1 MVHPTIRTLPLPDTQ
16 RHFLNNMPA
25 VFASFRAGKPAVN
38 FYQFPTVPLAFIGK
52 LSGQFTPTSV
62 RNSLC
67 QFAVQDH
74 IFDSQILNYYR
85 LVFAHQLS
93 CQLVQK
99 IFASIGYLPVY
110 FGCFKSRLVP
120 VVACFLFPRQ
130 GFLRPPQLL
139 VHPLKVFGVSNLI
152 AVTRSNQTGEPNVQ
166 TNCFIGFE
174 LRFDGR
180 VIYQQGDKP
189 SSLCIQFDRNGGW
202 IASRSDL
209 PAPPNRQR
217 FGAFSQ
223 KYLRV
228 FPPESRRE

>member
-110 FGCFKSRLVP
+110 FGCFQSRLVP
-120 VVACFLFPRQ
+120 VVASFLFPRQ
-130 GFLRPPQLL
+130 GFLPPPQLL
-139 VHPLKVFGVSNLI
+139 VQPLKVFGVRNLL
-152 AVTRSNQTGEPNVQ
+152 AVSGSNQTGDPNSKPTALLVLSCGLTVGSSTSKE
-166 TNCFIGFE
+166 TNHRPCA
-174 LRFDGR
+174 
-180 VIYQQGDKP
+180 
-189 SSLCIQFDRNGGW
+189 SSLTVMVDGLHPGGICLLHLIGKGSEHLPRNT
-202 IASRSDL
+202 
-209 PAPPNRQR
+209 
-217 FGAFSQ
+217 
-223 KYLRV
+223 
-228 FPPESRRE
+228 

>member
-16 RHFLNNMPA
+16 RHFLNNMPSI
-25 VFASFRAGKPAVN
+25 FASFKTGKPAVN

-74 IFDSQILNYYR
+74 IFDSKILNYYR
-85 LVFAHQLS
+85 LVFAHQLICVS
-93 CQLVQK
+93 LCKKFLL
-99 IFASIGYLPVY
+99 ASAICPCI

-120 VVACFLFPRQ
+120 VFASFLFPRQ

-139 VHPLKVFGVSNLI
+139 LPPLKVFGVSNLI
-152 AVTRSNQTGEPNVQ
+152 AVTRSNQTGDSDLE

-180 VIYQQGDKP
+180 VIYQQGNKP
-189 SSLCIQFDRNGGW
+189 SSLCIQFDRNGES
-202 IASRSDL
+202 IAFQEGFACST
-209 PAPPNRQR
+209 
-217 FGAFSQ
+217 
-223 KYLRV
+223 
-228 FPPESRRE
+228 